1 VPANAKHWL
10 FLSAILLGIGPNRG
24 GATPPLHEMHL
35 FDCSGIPCVDMTVG
49 STDGEAKTL
58 RLLIDTSGPNA
69 YLDSRVAAAM
79 NLEVKP
85 MAGADG
91 KPIEEIQQTVAPG
104 ARLGD
109 LPMGDF
115 PFLVLS
121 LNDPGKSDS
130 LKPGKTAPLPGDGA
144 LSFGSFKNRIVQLDF
159 RNHRMRISE
168 PLTAPQTVPPNSADL
183 IVKHFGHSG
192 PVTIVSPG
200 FSVNGQPLEAQID
213 TLFTGT
219 MVIYPESVKKFDLEK
234 QSKSRQKEDF
244 PFWGGVKLVRGSAD
258 TESFGNLQLLEN
270 APLYFTT
277 GESATHTPEGEFD
290 ATIGIGLLIGSTV
303 TLDFVDNKVWIERN

>member
-1 VPANAKHWL
+1 MRTNAKHWL
-10 FLSAILLGIGPNRG
+10 FLAAILIGIGPARG
-24 GATPPLHEMHL
+24 GATPAFHEVHL
-35 FDCSGIPCVDMTVG
+35 FECSGIPCIDMTVA

-69 YLDSRVAAAM
+69 YLDSRVAASM
-79 NLEVKP
+79 NLEIKP
-85 MAGADG
+85 MTGADG

-104 ARLGD
+104 AKLGD

-121 LNDPGKSDS
+121 LNDPGDTDS

-144 LSFGSFKNRIVQLDF
+144 LTFGSFKNRIVQLDF
-159 RNHRMRISE
+159 RNHVMRISE
-168 PLTAPQTVPPNSADL
+168 PLTTPQSVPANSADL
-183 IVKHFGHSG
+183 IVKHFGHYG

-200 FSVNGQPLEAQID
+200 FSVNGQPIDAQID

-219 MVIYPESVKKFDLEK
+219 MVIYPDSVKKLELQK

-244 PFWGGVKLVRGSAD
+244 PFWGGVKLVRGDAE
-258 TESFGNLQLLEN
+258 TETFGNLPLLQN

-277 GESATHTPEGEFD
+277 ADSATHTPEGQFD
-290 ATIGIGLLIGSTV
+290 ATVGTGLFTGTAV
-303 TLDFVDNKVWIERN
+303 TLDFADNKVWIER